1 MKQSSLYLLLLVFY
15 TWAVCFSILLPAMP
29 IIIVIFLWF
38 AIPYHIKTMNTE
50 ERRVN
55 AQGTDGI
62 GLWLNVFYI
71 ISFFSSIFP
80 IFIVLRASDVAFT
93 TFNCKN
99 LWFKENDSE

>member
-1 MKQSSLYLLLLVFY
+1 
-15 TWAVCFSILLPAMP
+15 
-29 IIIVIFLWF
+29 
-38 AIPYHIKTMNTE
+38 MNTE